1 MASAGNA
8 FANFG
13 AGFLGGYRDVLAMK
27 MKEDS
32 QSKRDEALANRQ
44 MNLEK
49 LRQEF
54 EGSQRSEDRGLRQQE
69 IDQRKLQ
76 DERSYDLQ
84 RQQLAAQQANAAA
97 SRANASASL
106 QEQIRHH
113 KALEDASDPVKQYDK
128 GLQIKEKE
136 LSSIKDPN
144 EKALFENSGFITYK
158 EYQIGKSKM
167 DADVLKERADIAAK
181 AIEGVEKAVE
191 ASGKDVIE
199 YGAELGI
206 KGKSASDIMAQL
218 KYHAAASS
226 ISSYDAAMGRGS
238 KAKEAPPPATSFS
251 ETQLKGISEALSSD
265 PSKDTPEQAVARESI
280 MTRLKSMPR
289 EEQLRVIK
297 SVRTPSSGNP
307 YPEGS
312 DEYLIEEKRRY
323 QREQSQLSKQREEEQ
338 LLKRYGL

>member
-1 MASAGNA
+1 MAIGNA
-8 FANFG
+8 LANFG

-32 QSKRDEALANRQ
+32 QAKRDEALANRQ

-54 EGSQRSEDRGLRQQE
+54 EGTQRSEDRGLRQQE

-76 DERSYDLQ
+76 DERMYSLQ
-84 RQQLAAQQANAAA
+84 EQQLKAQQAAAAA

-128 GLQIKEKE
+128 GIEIKNKE
-136 LSSIKDPN
+136 LKAINDPA
-144 EKALFENSGFITYK
+144 EKALFESSGFMTYK
-158 EYQIGKSKM
+158 EYQVSKGKL
-167 DADVLKERADIAAK
+167 DADIVKERADIAAK
-181 AIEGVEKAVE
+181 AIEGVEKSVE

-226 ISSYDAAMGRGS
+226 IASYDAVMGRGP
-238 KAKEAPPPATSFS
+238 KAKEPSAPATSTPQAPMFNEVAVKNFAS
-251 ETQLKGISEALSSD
+251 AIMDANSGKLTEEQADKFNREVLPNYKKLSPEQQEEIQREINSRKSRPGVLRGLSSD
-265 PSKDTPEQAVARESI
+265 IYSAFSKE
-280 MTRLKSMPR
+280 
-289 EEQLRVIK
+289 
-297 SVRTPSSGNP
+297 
-307 YPEGS
+307 
-312 DEYLIEEKRRY
+312 
-323 QREQSQLSKQREEEQ
+323 
-338 LLKRYGL
+338 

>member
-1 MASAGNA
+1 MAVGNA

-32 QSKRDEALANRQ
+32 QAKRDEALAERQ

-54 EGSQRSEDRGLRQQE
+54 EGGQRSEDRGLRQQE

-76 DERSYDLQ
+76 DERSYELQ
-84 RQQLAAQQANAAA
+84 KQQLAAQQAAAAA
-97 SRANASASL
+97 SRATASASL

-113 KALEDASDPVKQYDK
+113 KALESASDPVAQYDK
-128 GLQIKEKE
+128 GLQIRERE
-136 LSSIKDPN
+136 INSIKDPN
-144 EKALFENSGFITYK
+144 EKALFESSGFMTYK
-158 EYQIGKSKM
+158 EYQVGKSKM
-167 DADVLKERADIAAK
+167 DADVVKERADIAAK
-181 AIEGVEKAVE
+181 AIESVERSVE

-226 ISSYDAAMGRGS
+226 IASYDAAMGRGQRV
-238 KAKEAPPPATSFS
+238 KEPTAPATSTPQAPTFN
-251 ETQLKGISEALSSD
+251 EAAVKNYASAIIDANSGKLTEEQADKFNREVLPNYKKLS
-265 PSKDTPEQAVARESI
+265 PEQQ
-280 MTRLKSMPR
+280 
-289 EEQLRVIK
+289 EEI
-297 SVRTPSSGNP
+297 
-307 YPEGS
+307 
-312 DEYLIEEKRRY
+312 
-323 QREQSQLSKQREEEQ
+323 QREINTRRSRPGVLRGLTSDIYDAFSKE
-338 LLKRYGL
+338 